1 MASKLSQK
9 RLDVRNFILSVFRK
23 EAPATKETLKKLMA
37 VYKNVDNKEIT
48 SKYGESIISSF
59 LSIYEFKNYKDYKD
73 ILSIMQNSEVYDQ
86 GLTFYATFNSRI
98 TKKLF
103 ESKYIKID
111 WIIEN
116 MVNDGSFAHVHNII
130 NYIFTKNDIINNK
143 GSELEILSNIIEM
156 AIDSKSETIIFE
168 AIIRHGITK
177 KIKGFD
183 TILNRIFSLEPNI
196 ETKGI
201 ETRFDIIKDTNIKNL
216 IGMFLYKKTKNMIYL
231 PQSAQDIFIF

>member
-86 GLTFYATFNSRI
+86 GLTFYSVFNSII

-103 ESKYIKID
+103 ESNHIKID

-116 MVNDGSFAHVHNII
+116 MANGGSFAQVHNII
-130 NYIFTKNDIINNK
+130 NYIVTKKK
-143 GSELEILSNIIEM
+143 GSELKILSDILETAM
-156 AIDSKSETIIFE
+156 DSKSETIIFE

-177 KIKGFD
+177 EIKGFD
-183 TILNRIFSLEPNI
+183 TILNRIFSLEPDI

-201 ETRFDIIKDTNIKNL
+201 ETRFDIIKNKNIKNL

-231 PQSAQDIFIF
+231 PQPAQDIFIF

>member
-73 ILSIMQNSEVYDQ
+73 ILSIMQNSEVYDN
-86 GLTFYATFNSRI
+86 GLTFYSTFNSII

-103 ESKYIKID
+103 ESNSIKID

-116 MVNDGSFAHVHNII
+116 MANGGSFAHVHNII
-130 NYIFTKNDIINNK
+130 NYIVTKKK
-143 GSELEILSNIIEM
+143 GSELKILSDILETAM
-156 AIDSKSETIIFE
+156 DSKSETIIFE

-177 KIKGFD
+177 EIKGFD

>member
-86 GLTFYATFNSRI
+86 GLTFYSVFNSII

-103 ESKYIKID
+103 ESTYIKID

-116 MVNDGSFAHVHNII
+116 MANGGSFAQVHNII
-130 NYIFTKNDIINNK
+130 NYIVTKKK
-143 GSELEILSNIIEM
+143 GSELKILSDILETAM
-156 AIDSKSETIIFE
+156 DSKSETIIFE

-177 KIKGFD
+177 DIKGFD
-183 TILNRIFSLEPNI
+183 TILNHIFSLEPDI
-196 ETKGI
+196 EIKGI
-201 ETRFDIIKDTNIKNL
+201 ETRFDIIKDTKIKNL

-231 PQSAQDIFIF
+231 PQPAQDIFIF

>member
-86 GLTFYATFNSRI
+86 GLTFYSVFNSII

-103 ESKYIKID
+103 ESNHIKID

-116 MVNDGSFAHVHNII
+116 MANGGSFAQVHNII
-130 NYIFTKNDIINNK
+130 NYIVTKKK
-143 GSELEILSNIIEM
+143 GSELKILSDILETVM
-156 AIDSKSETIIFE
+156 DSKSETIIFE

-177 KIKGFD
+177 EIKGFD
-183 TILNRIFSLEPNI
+183 TILNRIFSLEPDI
-196 ETKGI
+196 EIKGI
-201 ETRFDIIKDTNIKNL
+201 ETRFDIIKDIKIKNL

-231 PQSAQDIFIF
+231 PQPAQDIFIF

>member
-86 GLTFYATFNSRI
+86 GLTFYSVFNSII

-103 ESKYIKID
+103 ESNHIKID

-116 MVNDGSFAHVHNII
+116 MANGGSFAQVHNII
-130 NYIFTKNDIINNK
+130 NYIVTKKK
-143 GSELEILSNIIEM
+143 GSELKILSDILETAM
-156 AIDSKSETIIFE
+156 DSKSETIIFE

-177 KIKGFD
+177 EIKGFD

>member
-86 GLTFYATFNSRI
+86 GLTFYSVFNSII

-103 ESKYIKID
+103 ESNHIKID

-116 MVNDGSFAHVHNII
+116 MANGGSFAQVHNII
-130 NYIFTKNDIINNK
+130 NYIVTKKK
-143 GSELEILSNIIEM
+143 GSELKILSDIIEM

-177 KIKGFD
+177 EIKGFD
-183 TILNRIFSLEPNI
+183 TLLNRIFSLEPNI

-201 ETRFDIIKDTNIKNL
+201 ETRFDIIKDANIKNL

>member
-86 GLTFYATFNSRI
+86 GLTFYSVFNSII

-116 MVNDGSFAHVHNII
+116 MANGGSFAQVHNII
-130 NYIFTKNDIINNK
+130 NYIVTKKK
-143 GSELEILSNIIEM
+143 GSELKILSDILETVM
-156 AIDSKSETIIFE
+156 DSKSETIIFE

-177 KIKGFD
+177 EIKGFD
-183 TILNRIFSLEPNI
+183 TILNRIFSLEPDI
-196 ETKGI
+196 EIKGI

-216 IGMFLYKKTKNMIYL
+216 IGMFLYKKTKNIIYL

>member
-86 GLTFYATFNSRI
+86 GLTFYSVFNSII

-116 MVNDGSFAHVHNII
+116 MANGGSFAQVHNII
-130 NYIFTKNDIINNK
+130 NYIVTRKK
-143 GSELEILSNIIEM
+143 GNEIEVLSDIIEM

-168 AIIRHGITK
+168 AIIRHGMTK
-177 KIKGFD
+177 DIKGFD
-183 TILNRIFSLEPNI
+183 TILNRIFSLDPHIEIKSI
-196 ETKGI
+196 ETLF
-201 ETRFDIIKDTNIKNL
+201 ELIKNKNIKNL
-216 IGMFLYKKTKNMIYL
+216 IGMFLYKKTKNIIYL

>member
-73 ILSIMQNSEVYDQ
+73 ILSIMQNSEVYDN
-86 GLTFYATFNSRI
+86 GLTFYSTFNSII

-103 ESKYIKID
+103 ESNSIKID

-116 MVNDGSFAHVHNII
+116 MANGGSFAHVHNII
-130 NYIFTKNDIINNK
+130 NYIVTKKK
-143 GSELEILSNIIEM
+143 GSELKILSDILEM

-177 KIKGFD
+177 EIKGFD
-183 TILNRIFSLEPNI
+183 TLLNRIFSLDPHI
-196 ETKGI
+196 EIKSI
-201 ETRFDIIKDTNIKNL
+201 ETRFELIKNKNIKNL

>member
-86 GLTFYATFNSRI
+86 GLTFYSVFNSII

-103 ESKYIKID
+103 ESNHIKID

-116 MVNDGSFAHVHNII
+116 MANGGSFAQVHNII
-130 NYIFTKNDIINNK
+130 NYIVTKKK
-143 GSELEILSNIIEM
+143 GSELKILSDILETAM
-156 AIDSKSETIIFE
+156 DSKSETIIFE

-177 KIKGFD
+177 EIKGFD
-183 TILNRIFSLEPNI
+183 TILNRIFSLEPDI

-201 ETRFDIIKDTNIKNL
+201 ETRFDIIKDANIKNL

>member
-86 GLTFYATFNSRI
+86 GLTFYSTFNSII

-103 ESKYIKID
+103 ESTYIKID

-116 MVNDGSFAHVHNII
+116 MANGGSFAQVHNII
-130 NYIFTKNDIINNK
+130 NYIVTKKK
-143 GSELEILSNIIEM
+143 GSELKILSDIIEM

-177 KIKGFD
+177 EIKGFD
-183 TILNRIFSLEPNI
+183 TLLNRIFSLEPNI
-196 ETKGI
+196 EIKGI
-201 ETRFDIIKDTNIKNL
+201 ETRFDIIKDANIKNL

>member
-86 GLTFYATFNSRI
+86 GLTFYSVFNSII

-103 ESKYIKID
+103 ESNHIKID

-116 MVNDGSFAHVHNII
+116 MANGGSFAQVHNII
-130 NYIFTKNDIINNK
+130 NYIVTKKK
-143 GSELEILSNIIEM
+143 GSELKILSDILETVM
-156 AIDSKSETIIFE
+156 DSKSETIIFE

-177 KIKGFD
+177 EIKGFD
-183 TILNRIFSLEPNI
+183 TILNRIFSLEPDI
-196 ETKGI
+196 EIKGI

-216 IGMFLYKKTKNMIYL
+216 IGMFLYKKTKNIIYL

>member
-86 GLTFYATFNSRI
+86 GLTFYSVFNSII

-103 ESKYIKID
+103 ESNHIKID

-116 MVNDGSFAHVHNII
+116 MANGGSFAQVHNII
-130 NYIFTKNDIINNK
+130 NYIVTKKK
-143 GSELEILSNIIEM
+143 GSELKILSDILETAM
-156 AIDSKSETIIFE
+156 DSKSETIIFE

-177 KIKGFD
+177 EIKGFD
-183 TILNRIFSLEPNI
+183 TILNRIFSLEPDI

>member
-86 GLTFYATFNSRI
+86 GLTFYSTFNSII

-103 ESKYIKID
+103 ESTYIKID

-116 MVNDGSFAHVHNII
+116 MANGGSFAQVHNII
-130 NYIFTKNDIINNK
+130 NYIVTKKK
-143 GSELEILSNIIEM
+143 GSELKILSDILETAM
-156 AIDSKSETIIFE
+156 DSKSETIIFE

-177 KIKGFD
+177 DIKGFD
-183 TILNRIFSLEPNI
+183 TILNHIFSLEPDI
-196 ETKGI
+196 EIKGI
-201 ETRFDIIKDTNIKNL
+201 ETRFDIIKDTKIKNL

-231 PQSAQDIFIF
+231 PQPAQDIFIF

>member
-73 ILSIMQNSEVYDQ
+73 ILSIMQNSEVYDN
-86 GLTFYATFNSRI
+86 GLTFYSTFNSII

-103 ESKYIKID
+103 ESNSIKID

-116 MVNDGSFAHVHNII
+116 MANGGSFAHVHNII
-130 NYIFTKNDIINNK
+130 NYIVTKKK
-143 GSELEILSNIIEM
+143 GSELKILSDILETAM
-156 AIDSKSETIIFE
+156 DSKSETIIFE

-177 KIKGFD
+177 EIKGFD
-183 TILNRIFSLEPNI
+183 TLLNRIFSLDPHI
-196 ETKGI
+196 EIKSI
-201 ETRFDIIKDTNIKNL
+201 ETRFELIKNKNIKNL

>member
-73 ILSIMQNSEVYDQ
+73 ILSIMQNSEVYDN
-86 GLTFYATFNSRI
+86 GLTFYATFNSII

-103 ESKYIKID
+103 ESTYIKID

-116 MVNDGSFAHVHNII
+116 MANGGSFAHVHNII
-130 NYIFTKNDIINNK
+130 NYIVTKKK
-143 GSELEILSNIIEM
+143 GSELKILSDIIEM
-156 AIDSKSETIIFE
+156 VIDSKSETIIFE
-168 AIIRHGITK
+168 AIIRHGIIK
-177 KIKGFD
+177 EIKGFD
-183 TILNRIFSLEPNI
+183 TLLNRIFSLEPNI
-196 ETKGI
+196 EIKGI
-201 ETRFDIIKDTNIKNL
+201 ETRFDIIKDANIKNL

>member
-86 GLTFYATFNSRI
+86 GLTFYSVFNSII

-103 ESKYIKID
+103 ESNHIKID

-116 MVNDGSFAHVHNII
+116 MANGGSFAQVHNII
-130 NYIFTKNDIINNK
+130 NYIVTKKK
-143 GSELEILSNIIEM
+143 GSELKILSDILETAM
-156 AIDSKSETIIFE
+156 DSKSETIIFE

-177 KIKGFD
+177 EIKGFD

-201 ETRFDIIKDTNIKNL
+201 ETRFDIIKDANIKNL

>member
-86 GLTFYATFNSRI
+86 GLTFYSVFNSII

-103 ESKYIKID
+103 ESNHIKID

-116 MVNDGSFAHVHNII
+116 MANGGSFAHVHNII
-130 NYIFTKNDIINNK
+130 NYIVTKKK
-143 GSELEILSNIIEM
+143 GSELKILSDILETAM
-156 AIDSKSETIIFE
+156 DSKSETIIFE

-177 KIKGFD
+177 EIKGFD

-201 ETRFDIIKDTNIKNL
+201 ETRFDIIKDANIKNL

>member
-86 GLTFYATFNSRI
+86 GLTFYSTFNSII

-103 ESKYIKID
+103 ESTYIKID

-116 MVNDGSFAHVHNII
+116 MANGGSFAQVHNII
-130 NYIFTKNDIINNK
+130 NYIVTKKK
-143 GSELEILSNIIEM
+143 GSELKILSDIIEM

-177 KIKGFD
+177 EIKGFD
-183 TILNRIFSLEPNI
+183 TLLNRIFSLEPNI

-201 ETRFDIIKDTNIKNL
+201 ETRFDIIKDANIKNL

>member
-73 ILSIMQNSEVYDQ
+73 ILYIMQNSEVYDQ
-86 GLTFYATFNSRI
+86 GLTFYSVFNSII

-103 ESKYIKID
+103 DSSYIKID

-116 MVNDGSFAHVHNII
+116 IANGGSFAQI
-130 NYIFTKNDIINNK
+130 NNVINHIFTRKKGNEIEVLSDII
-143 GSELEILSNIIEM
+143 ETVM
-156 AIDSKSETIIFE
+156 DSKSETIIFE

-177 KIKGFD
+177 DIKGFD
-183 TILNRIFSLEPNI
+183 TILNRIFSLDPHI
-196 ETKGI
+196 EIKSI
-201 ETRFDIIKDTNIKNL
+201 ENRFELIKNKNIKNL
-216 IGMFLYKKTKNMIYL
+216 IGMFLYKKTKNIIYL

>member
-73 ILSIMQNSEVYDQ
+73 ILSIMQNSEVYDN
-86 GLTFYATFNSRI
+86 GLTFYSTFNSII

-103 ESKYIKID
+103 ESNSIKID

-116 MVNDGSFAHVHNII
+116 MANDGSFAHVYNII
-130 NYIFTKNDIINNK
+130 NYIVTKKK
-143 GSELEILSNIIEM
+143 GSELKILSDILETAM
-156 AIDSKSETIIFE
+156 DSKSETIIFE

-177 KIKGFD
+177 EIKGFD

>member
-73 ILSIMQNSEVYDQ
+73 ILSIMQNSEVYDN
-86 GLTFYATFNSRI
+86 GLTFYSTFNSII

-103 ESKYIKID
+103 ESNSIKID

-116 MVNDGSFAHVHNII
+116 MANGGSFAHVHNII
-130 NYIFTKNDIINNK
+130 NYIVTKKK
-143 GSELEILSNIIEM
+143 GSELKILSDILETAM
-156 AIDSKSETIIFE
+156 DSKSETIIFE

-177 KIKGFD
+177 EIKGFD
-183 TILNRIFSLEPNI
+183 TILNRIFSLDPHI
-196 ETKGI
+196 EIKSI
-201 ETRFDIIKDTNIKNL
+201 ETRFELIKNKNIKNL

>member
-86 GLTFYATFNSRI
+86 GLTFYATFNSII

-103 ESKYIKID
+103 ESTYIKID

-116 MVNDGSFAHVHNII
+116 MANGGSFAHVHNII
-130 NYIFTKNDIINNK
+130 NYIVTKKK

>member
-23 EAPATKETLKKLMA
+23 EAPATKETLKKLMD

-86 GLTFYATFNSRI
+86 GLTFYSTFNSII

-103 ESKYIKID
+103 ESTYIKID

-116 MVNDGSFAHVHNII
+116 MANGGSFAQVHNII
-130 NYIFTKNDIINNK
+130 NYIVTKKK
-143 GSELEILSNIIEM
+143 GSELKILSDIIEM

-177 KIKGFD
+177 EIKGFD
-183 TILNRIFSLEPNI
+183 TLLNRIFSLEPNI

-201 ETRFDIIKDTNIKNL
+201 ETRFDIIKDANIKNL

>member
-9 RLDVRNFILSVFRK
+9 SLDVRNFILSVFRK

-73 ILSIMQNSEVYDQ
+73 ILSIMQNSEVYDK
-86 GLTFYATFNSRI
+86 GLTFYSTFNSRI

-130 NYIFTKNDIINNK
+130 NYIFTKNK
-143 GSELEILSNIIEM
+143 GSELEILSNIIET

-196 ETKGI
+196 ETRCI
-201 ETRFDIIKDTNIKNL
+201 ETRFDIIKDLNIKNL

>member
-73 ILSIMQNSEVYDQ
+73 ILSIMQNSEVYDN
-86 GLTFYATFNSRI
+86 GLTFYAAFHNII

-103 ESKYIKID
+103 DSSYIKID

-116 MVNDGSFAHVHNII
+116 IANGGSFAQI
-130 NYIFTKNDIINNK
+130 NNVINHIFTRKK
-143 GSELEILSNIIEM
+143 GNEIEVLSDIIEM
-156 AIDSKSETIIFE
+156 VIDSKSETIIFE

-177 KIKGFD
+177 DIKGFD
-183 TILNRIFSLEPNI
+183 TILNRIFSLDPHI
-196 ETKGI
+196 EIKSI
-201 ETRFDIIKDTNIKNL
+201 ETRFELIKNKNIKNL
-216 IGMFLYKKTKNMIYL
+216 IGMFLYKKTKNIIYL

>member
-23 EAPATKETLKKLMA
+23 EAPTTKETLKKLMA

-86 GLTFYATFNSRI
+86 GLTFYSTFNSII

-103 ESKYIKID
+103 ESTYIKID

-116 MVNDGSFAHVHNII
+116 MANGGSFAQVHNII
-130 NYIFTKNDIINNK
+130 NYIVTKKK
-143 GSELEILSNIIEM
+143 GSELKILSDIIEM

-177 KIKGFD
+177 EIKGFD
-183 TILNRIFSLEPNI
+183 TLLNRIFSLEPNI

-201 ETRFDIIKDTNIKNL
+201 ETRFDIIKDANIKNL

>member
-86 GLTFYATFNSRI
+86 GLTFYAAFHNII

-103 ESKYIKID
+103 ESNHIKIFD
-111 WIIEN
+111 
-116 MVNDGSFAHVHNII
+116 F
-130 NYIFTKNDIINNK
+130 KN
-143 GSELEILSNIIEM
+143 
-156 AIDSKSETIIFE
+156 
-168 AIIRHGITK
+168 
-177 KIKGFD
+177 
-183 TILNRIFSLEPNI
+183 
-196 ETKGI
+196 
-201 ETRFDIIKDTNIKNL
+201 
-216 IGMFLYKKTKNMIYL
+216 
-231 PQSAQDIFIF
+231 

>member
-9 RLDVRNFILSVFRK
+9 SLDVRNFILSVFRK
-23 EAPATKETLKKLMA
+23 EAPATKATLKKLMN
-37 VYKNVDNKEIT
+37 VYKNVDNKDIT
-48 SKYGESIISSF
+48 SKYGESIIASF
-59 LSIYEFKNYKDYKD
+59 LSIYKFKNYNDYTD
-73 ILSIMQNSEVYDQ
+73 ILSIMQNSEVYDK
-86 GLTFYATFNSRI
+86 GLTFYSTFNSRI

-116 MVNDGSFAHVHNII
+116 MANSGSFADVHNII
-130 NYIFTKNDIINNK
+130 NYIFTKNK
-143 GSELEILSNIIEM
+143 GSELEILSNIIET

-177 KIKGFD
+177 EIKGFD

-196 ETKGI
+196 ETRCI
-201 ETRFDIIKDTNIKNL
+201 ETRFDIIKDLNIKNL

>member
-73 ILSIMQNSEVYDQ
+73 ILSIMQNSEVYDK
-86 GLTFYATFNSRI
+86 GLTFYSTFNSRI

-130 NYIFTKNDIINNK
+130 NYIFTKNK
-143 GSELEILSNIIEM
+143 GSELEILSNIIET

-177 KIKGFD
+177 EIKGFD

-196 ETKGI
+196 ETRCI
-201 ETRFDIIKDTNIKNL
+201 ETRFDIIKDLNIKNL

>member
-86 GLTFYATFNSRI
+86 GLTFYSTFNSRI

-103 ESKYIKID
+103 ESEYIKID

-130 NYIFTKNDIINNK
+130 NYIVTKKK

-196 ETKGI
+196 EIKGI
-201 ETRFDIIKDTNIKNL
+201 ETRFNIIKDINIKNL

>member
-1 MASKLSQK
+1 
-9 RLDVRNFILSVFRK
+9 
-23 EAPATKETLKKLMA
+23 MA

-86 GLTFYATFNSRI
+86 GLTFYSVFNSII

-103 ESKYIKID
+103 ESNHIKID

-116 MVNDGSFAHVHNII
+116 MANGGSFAHVHNII
-130 NYIFTKNDIINNK
+130 NYIVTKKK
-143 GSELEILSNIIEM
+143 GSELKILSDILETAM
-156 AIDSKSETIIFE
+156 DSKSETIIFE

-177 KIKGFD
+177 EIKGFD

-201 ETRFDIIKDTNIKNL
+201 ETRFDIIKNKNIKNL
-216 IGMFLYKKTKNMIYL
+216 IGMFLYKKTKNITYL
-231 PQSAQDIFIF
+231 PQPAQDIFIF

>member
-48 SKYGESIISSF
+48 SKYGESIIASF

-86 GLTFYATFNSRI
+86 GLTFYSVFNSII

-116 MVNDGSFAHVHNII
+116 MANGGSFAQVHNII
-130 NYIFTKNDIINNK
+130 NYIVTKKK
-143 GSELEILSNIIEM
+143 GSELKILSDILETAM
-156 AIDSKSETIIFE
+156 DSKSETIIFE

-177 KIKGFD
+177 EIKGFD

-201 ETRFDIIKDTNIKNL
+201 ETRFDIIKDANIKNL

>member
-86 GLTFYATFNSRI
+86 GLTFYSTFNSRI

-103 ESKYIKID
+103 ESEYIKID

-130 NYIFTKNDIINNK
+130 NYIFTKNK

>member
-86 GLTFYATFNSRI
+86 GLTFYATFNSII

-116 MVNDGSFAHVHNII
+116 MANGGSFAHVHNII
-130 NYIFTKNDIINNK
+130 NYIVTKKK
-143 GSELEILSNIIEM
+143 GSELKILSDIIEM

-177 KIKGFD
+177 EIKGFD

>member
-86 GLTFYATFNSRI
+86 GLTFYSTFNSII

-103 ESKYIKID
+103 ESTYIKID

-116 MVNDGSFAHVHNII
+116 MANGGSFAQVHNII
-130 NYIFTKNDIINNK
+130 NYIVTKKK
-143 GSELEILSNIIEM
+143 GSELKILSDIIEL

-177 KIKGFD
+177 EIKGFD
-183 TILNRIFSLEPNI
+183 TLLNRIFSLEPNI

>member
-1 MASKLSQK
+1 
-9 RLDVRNFILSVFRK
+9 
-23 EAPATKETLKKLMA
+23 MA

-73 ILSIMQNSEVYDQ
+73 ILSIMQNSEVYDN
-86 GLTFYATFNSRI
+86 GLTFYSTFNSII

-103 ESKYIKID
+103 ESNSIKID

-116 MVNDGSFAHVHNII
+116 MANGGSFAHVHNII
-130 NYIFTKNDIINNK
+130 NYIVTKKK
-143 GSELEILSNIIEM
+143 GSELKILSDILEM

-177 KIKGFD
+177 EIKGFD
-183 TILNRIFSLEPNI
+183 TLLNRIFSLDPHI
-196 ETKGI
+196 EIKSI
-201 ETRFDIIKDTNIKNL
+201 ETRFELIKNKNIKNL

>member
-86 GLTFYATFNSRI
+86 GLTFYSVFNSII

-103 ESKYIKID
+103 ESNHIKID

-116 MVNDGSFAHVHNII
+116 MANGGSFAQVHNII
-130 NYIFTKNDIINNK
+130 NYIVTKKK
-143 GSELEILSNIIEM
+143 GSELKILSDILETAM
-156 AIDSKSETIIFE
+156 DSKSETIIFE

-177 KIKGFD
+177 EIKGFD
-183 TILNRIFSLEPNI
+183 TILNRIFSLEPDI

-201 ETRFDIIKDTNIKNL
+201 ETRFDIIRDTNIKNL